1 MGIVPTNKLKPGMRL
16 AEEVK
21 DVNGRRILAKGKRIN
36 SSQIRNF
43 KIWGITEVNISGDVP
58 LIDTS
63 QAYDDSEM
71 IEKTEEK
78 LKYIFSHVDLEHPAV
93 KEIFRLSVEYRIK
106 NSILTKEK
114 KLITNQK
121 KTIDHNR
128 NVDFLKRLSENKIK
142 LPEIPSVI
150 SELNEVIAAPL
161 SSAQDIANVVNNS
174 PSLAATLLKIVN
186 SSLYSRPAR
195 IDNLSQA
202 VTLIGTSEIYG
213 LALYISVMSNFNKIP
228 QKIVNMYAFSK
239 HSIACSIIARTLAAH
254 KNLPQTEQLF
264 VSGLLHDLGR
274 VLLYIY
280 FPDDSL
286 NILSYCRES
295 DKLLYEV
302 ENEYMACNHVHFAKH
317 LMQHWKLPLT
327 LVNNVFYHHN
337 PSASPHPIPSTI
349 VHLADIIANGLGM
362 GSSGER
368 FVPLLDYKAWEDL
381 GLATNALAV
390 TVNQAIHQF
399 NSIETTILN

>member
-21 DVNGRRILAKGKRIN
+21 DVNGRRILAKGKRIH

-43 KIWGITEVNISGDVP
+43 KIWGITEVNISGGVP
-58 LIDTS
+58 LKDKPQS
-63 QAYDDSEM
+63 HDNSRM
-71 IEKTEEK
+71 IAETKERV
-78 LKYIFSHVDLEHPAV
+78 KYIFSHVDLAHPAV
-93 KEIFRLSVEYRIK
+93 KEIFRLSVDYRIK
-106 NSILTKEK
+106 NDTVVKKEK
-114 KLITNQK
+114 IITNRERI
-121 KTIDHNR
+121 IDNKR
-128 NVDFLKRLSENKIK
+128 NVDFIKRLDENKIK

-161 SSAQDIANVVNNS
+161 SSAQDIADVVTNS
-174 PSLAATLLKIVN
+174 PSLAATVLKIVN
-186 SSLYSRPAR
+186 SSLYSRPAK

-228 QKIVNMYAFSK
+228 KETINMYDFLK

-254 KNLPQTEQLF
+254 KNLTQTEQLF
-264 VSGLLHDLGR
+264 ASGLLHDLGR

-280 FPDDSL
+280 FPEDSL
-286 NILSYCRES
+286 NILSHSRES
-295 DKLLYEV
+295 DQLLYEV
-302 ENEYMACNHVHFAKH
+302 ENEYFDCNHADFAKH
-317 LMQHWKLPLT
+317 LMQQWKLPLT

-337 PSASPHPIPSTI
+337 PSAAQDPISATI

-368 FVPLLDYKAWEDL
+368 FVPLLDYKAWEGL
-381 GLATNALAV
+381 GLATNALEV
-390 TVNQAIHQF
+390 TVKQAIHQF